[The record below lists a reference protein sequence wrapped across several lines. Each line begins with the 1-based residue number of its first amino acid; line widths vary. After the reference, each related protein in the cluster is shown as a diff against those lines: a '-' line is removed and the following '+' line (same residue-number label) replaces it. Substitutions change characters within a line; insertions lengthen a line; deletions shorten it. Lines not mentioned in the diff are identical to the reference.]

1 LDLNI
6 VVPFISQ
13 AGNGEGVYKR
23 TEFQAAYNL
32 DGIGK
37 VVVGF
42 GGYNGDSGNY
52 QSTAGSEAGHT
63 FWNPGAMYG
72 YFQFTKVENLM
83 VEIALK
89 APFYQIEDDKY
100 KKFSMNTGL
109 GVRYEM
115 GAFGVKARVQGNFS
129 GYSYD
134 DYRYTEGVSIN
145 FNVMPYYAIS
155 DSLSVYLSFGLHA
168 TGLPSDSTGKDYG
181 DPDKATWYLNPY
193 IVLKGGPGTF
203 YAGVQLD
210 GNDNNSDKW
219 GYNNDGDWTTFP
231 KVKWAI
237 PIGINIG
244 F

>member
-42 GGYNGDSGNY
+42 GGYNSDSGNY
-52 QSTAGSEAGHT
+52 QTSADADGT
-63 FWNPGAMYG
+63 WNPGAMYG

-89 APFYQIEDDKY
+89 APFYQIEDPKQ
-100 KKFSMNTGL
+100 KKFTMNTGL

-115 GAFGVKARVQGNFS
+115 GAFGVKARVQGNFG

-134 DYRYTEGVSIN
+134 DYTYTNGVSIN

-168 TGLPSDSTGKDYG
+168 TGLPSDSRGTDFG
-181 DPDKATWYLNPY
+181 DPAKATWYLNPY
-193 IVLKGGPGTF
+193 IKLSGGPGTF
-203 YAGVQLD
+203 YAGVQFD
-210 GNDNNSDKW
+210 GNDNN
-219 GYNNDGDWTTFP
+219 NDTTNS
-231 KVKWAI
+231 KINWAI